1 MLDKKRPTQLTNYV
15 MLAISIKRHSPS
27 GNIVISFVYAQSNLL
42 KHDHQQETG
51 DTLRIP
57 LPFPCW
63 SLFSEVILGID
74 RETKSEAAAGSLAFW
89 RLLYI

>member
-15 MLAISIKRHSPS
+15 MRVISIKRPSPS
-27 GNIVISFVYAQSNLL
+27 GNIVISFVDAQSNLL

-57 LPFPCW
+57 LPF
-63 SLFSEVILGID
+63 
-74 RETKSEAAAGSLAFW
+74 
-89 RLLYI
+89 